1 MTHCNVHKCTFT
13 DTVVNTQNK
22 LPDLVALASN
32 VIVSAFKNSL
42 DKFCHEQNFIYYY
55 REKLK

>member
-42 DKFCHEQNFIYYY
+42 DKFCHEQ
-55 REKLK
+55 KLHILL